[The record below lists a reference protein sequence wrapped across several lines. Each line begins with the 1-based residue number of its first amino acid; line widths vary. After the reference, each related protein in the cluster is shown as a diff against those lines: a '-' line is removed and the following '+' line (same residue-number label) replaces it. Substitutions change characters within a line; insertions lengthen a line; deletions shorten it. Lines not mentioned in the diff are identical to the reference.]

1 MVLISHDWNYL
12 LSTMALPWDALSN
25 NHVESNDHIVFCTL
39 YFLFPF
45 SFYKIKSNNS
55 NNKNRDDLI
64 SR

>member
-1 MVLISHDWNYL
+1 
-12 LSTMALPWDALSN
+12 MALPWDALSN

-39 YFLFPF
+39 YFLFLF